1 MHSQRSYE
9 NGWWKIRLSVCW
21 FIMIYA
27 ILMAGGMGTRLKVP
41 EEKPLFKLHDK
52 PLIKYVLDNLK
63 SSKFIDKIVIAVS
76 PNTQKTTKYLKSLN
90 EDFIILD
97 TSGEDYLKDL
107 SYILDY
113 FEKKSKNDTLLF
125 INSDLPFISTETIDF
140 VLDYYFK
147 SDKDA
152 LSIVVPV
159 EIFENLGLNYS
170 YEFNGNVPSGLNI
183 LRSENIIQ
191 DENQLILKKVEL
203 ALNIN
208 TIPDSEIAEKL
219 YHKYY
224 I

>member
-1 MHSQRSYE
+1 
-9 NGWWKIRLSVCW
+9 
-21 FIMIYA
+21 MIYA

-63 SSKFIDKIVIAVS
+63 SSKLIDEIVIAVS
-76 PNTQKTTKYLKSLN
+76 PNTCKTTQYLRSLE
-90 EDFIILD
+90 EDFFILD
-97 TSGEDYLKDL
+97 TSGEDYLTDL

-113 FEKKSKNDTLLF
+113 FEEKSKKDILLF
-125 INSDLPFISTETIDF
+125 INADLPFISAETIDY
-140 VLDYYFK
+140 VIDYYLK
-147 SDKDA
+147 QDKDA
-152 LSIVVPV
+152 LSVIVPV
-159 EIFENLGLNYS
+159 EVFEKLGLDYS
-170 YEFNGNVPSGLNI
+170 YEFNGCVPSGLNI

-191 DENQLILKKVEL
+191 DEIQLTLNKVEL

-219 YHKYY
+219 YYEYY

>member
-1 MHSQRSYE
+1 
-9 NGWWKIRLSVCW
+9 
-21 FIMIYA
+21 MIYA
-27 ILMAGGMGTRLKVP
+27 ILMAGGMGTRLEVP

-63 SSKFIDKIVIAVS
+63 SSKLIDEIVIAVS
-76 PNTQKTTKYLKSLN
+76 PNTRKTTQYLRSLDD
-90 EDFIILD
+90 DFFILD

-113 FEKKSKNDTLLF
+113 FEEKSKKDILLF
-125 INSDLPFISTETIDF
+125 INADLPFISTETIDY
-140 VLDYYFK
+140 VIDYYLK
-147 SDKDA
+147 QDKDA
-152 LSIVVPV
+152 LSVIVPV
-159 EIFENLGLNYS
+159 GVFEKLGLDYS
-170 YEFNGNVPSGLNI
+170 YEFNGCVPSGLNI

-191 DENQLILKKVEL
+191 DEIQLTLEKVEL

-219 YHKYY
+219 YYEYY